1 MAFASNWNFRWRY
14 GLLAQPGAQAI
25 EPFLGTR
32 NSGLLE
38 PLSHSQ
44 SCTVLTMVAIAFGLV
59 ESNVDTNDPDFE
71 DDRLKT
77 LPCYFAMFGLAEIFE
92 LVMGL
97 DALKLRNIIQ
107 LIGICIFHAMLIVS
121 AGLQIY
127 QTRTALVLPDIDG
140 RLVNPDNSCDGNG
153 YKTCSGPDGL
163 FALVEKFL
171 IVVPV
176 ILGASLLSM
185 IYFVRELYHEFG
197 WAVFHAIGA
206 DPRMKGAAKMYR
218 WYQIMICLLKFD
230 FFCFVALTMQL
241 LIVVLSK
248 SSAEFGLTVAAI
260 PVVLILLIGCG
271 IAVQREIKWLMTGS
285 LVLMLGAQAYF
296 LYKFSRLFIGQTR
309 KQYVSTR
316 ATLATVCGYFTVD
329 TRGVAMLIIIPS
341 YHCLCDDF
349 CFLCRWAPMLCRF
362 RQGLEEVQS
371 ASCGTTEPAARQG
384 SFLPTPY
391 SWTGPAW
398 IIYRVLRL
406 FAFNG
411 NGHQPLQVD
420 DIIGAE
426 SSIGPRVG
434 CLTTTLYDEKR
445 RDRAKDGFV
454 TLAASGGIWFV
465 SEVSCL
471 FSGGVL
477 LGGVNA
483 QTTWLVRKT
492 NSHAMRISEPL
503 VHHPEEEEL
512 ELRLEDVVND
522 DGESSDD
529 IDGDHVGHPLDDHD
543 GVHTLDVHSR
553 SGEAPIEPHS
563 DPSGAQQPFDHAA
576 LEAQIADLL
585 TAEAARTTRRA
596 AAAAAAARQFQ
607 RNTSARTN
615 HPHSDPQSNPSTD
628 PSSMSYPLSLAA
640 AQSYPLPMQ
649 PIGYPPQG
657 ALPSEHDPADSNDG
671 SGQHAANPS
680 ISSNPVVPGVLDGS
694 AGHHGTQPQNF
705 TDITDI
711 LAHLSAHLE
720 NAAAVV
726 AAAGNSQPQGTMA
739 SSGAEDDDD
748 SLHEGR
754 DDDDDDDEPARP
766 IVSAER
772 PSGPEGEEDTTRPY
786 VCDVPGCGKGFGRKS
801 DLARRIHS
809 GERPYPCDEPG
820 CGKSFIQRSALNV
833 HRRVHTGEKPHLCEY
848 SGCDKTFGDSSSL
861 ARHRRTHTGR
871 RPYKCD
877 EPLCDKT
884 FTRRTTLNRHMRVH
898 IRPSKRRRTDE
909 ELTDIP
915 AIGSFITPR
924 AALPG
929 GVRPVPQMSHSTMA
943 SLGSGNNPGASGSD
957 VQLEGSSQQGSHHD
971 SNPSSMPW
979 PTEQPNAENQ
989 PHPAGSGA
997 ESRMPGV
1004 DGIGDGPGDYP
1015 EDWVR
1020 NMNGETEEDSEDLNA
1035 PSGAEASTSTES
1047 ALRGIGNV
1055 GEKRCVPLQM
1065 PDVWNYFEYAV
1076 ACVCT
1081 TSRRALVQSSGQ
1093 SIQPLTIVY
1102 GVDLPLPHPTAIYQ
1116 PSNPTPRTF
1125 ARPVRSQRLTSIAG
1139 TPGSFSLPPRPATHL
1154 VPVPQALSVVARTC
1168 AQPRASGTSKP
1179 LTQTISPHGE
1189 VRGRIHINCS

>member
-32 NSGLLE
+32 AQLGFIGTIIT
-38 PLSHSQ
+38 Q
-44 SCTVLTMVAIAFGLV
+44 SIIVLTMVAIAFGLV
-59 ESNVDTNDPDFE
+59 ESNVDTGDSDPNDG
-71 DDRLKT
+71 RLKT

-121 AGLQIY
+121 AGLQIH
-127 QTRTALVLPDIDG
+127 QTRTALVRPED
-140 RLVNPDNSCDGNG
+140 NTSNSCDGNG
-153 YKTCSGPDGL
+153 YKASRTCSGPDGL

-185 IYFVRELYHEFG
+185 MYFVRELYHEFG

-206 DPRMKGAAKMYR
+206 DPRMKEMYR

-241 LIVVLSK
+241 LIVVLNK

-260 PVVLILLIGCG
+260 PVVLILLIACG

-296 LYKFSRLFIGQTR
+296 LYKFSRLFIGKTR
-309 KQYVSTR
+309 EQYVSTR
-316 ATLATVCGYFTVD
+316 ATLATVSIIAFVMIFASFAVGLRCFADFDKGLKKSKVQAVEQQNRRPGKGAFSPLHTPGLD
-329 TRGVAMLIIIPS
+329 QRGSYML
-341 YHCLCDDF
+341 
-349 CFLCRWAPMLCRF
+349 
-362 RQGLEEVQS
+362 
-371 ASCGTTEPAARQG
+371 EPRM
-384 SFLPTPY
+384 SK
-391 SWTGPAW
+391 
-398 IIYRVLRL
+398 
-406 FAFNG
+406 
-411 NGHQPLQVD
+411 
-420 DIIGAE
+420 
-426 SSIGPRVG
+426 
-434 CLTTTLYDEKR
+434 YDEKR

-465 SEVSCL
+465 SE
-471 FSGGVL
+471 
-477 LGGVNA
+477 
-483 QTTWLVRKT
+483 T

-596 AAAAAAARQFQ
+596 AAAAAAARQLQ

-694 AGHHGTQPQNF
+694 AGHHSTQPQNF

-739 SSGAEDDDD
+739 SSGAEDDED

-801 DLARRIHS
+801 DLARHLRIHS

-898 IRPSKRRRTDE
+898 MPGFDPHSRPSKRRRTDE

-979 PTEQPNAENQ
+979 PTEQPNADNQ

-1035 PSGAEASTSTES
+1035 PSGAEASTS
-1047 ALRGIGNV
+1047 AG
-1055 GEKRCVPLQM
+1055 
-1065 PDVWNYFEYAV
+1065 
-1076 ACVCT
+1076 
-1081 TSRRALVQSSGQ
+1081 
-1093 SIQPLTIVY
+1093 
-1102 GVDLPLPHPTAIYQ
+1102 
-1116 PSNPTPRTF
+1116 SNHT
-1125 ARPVRSQRLTSIAG
+1125 Q
-1139 TPGSFSLPPRPATHL
+1139 PPRP
-1154 VPVPQALSVVARTC
+1154 PI
-1168 AQPRASGTSKP
+1168 
-1179 LTQTISPHGE
+1179 ISY
-1189 VRGRIHINCS
+1189 

>member
-1 MAFASNWNFRWRY
+1 
-14 GLLAQPGAQAI
+14 
-25 EPFLGTR
+25 
-32 NSGLLE
+32 
-38 PLSHSQ
+38 
-44 SCTVLTMVAIAFGLV
+44 
-59 ESNVDTNDPDFE
+59 
-71 DDRLKT
+71 
-77 LPCYFAMFGLAEIFE
+77 
-92 LVMGL
+92 
-97 DALKLRNIIQ
+97 IQ
-107 LIGICIFHAMLIVS
+107 
-121 AGLQIY
+121 
-127 QTRTALVLPDIDG
+127 
-140 RLVNPDNSCDGNG
+140 
-153 YKTCSGPDGL
+153 TCSGPDGL

-206 DPRMKGAAKMYR
+206 DPRMKEMYR

-230 FFCFVALTMQL
+230 FFCFVALTMQ
-241 LIVVLSK
+241 
-248 SSAEFGLTVAAI
+248 FGLTVAAI

-316 ATLATVCGYFTVD
+316 ATLATVCAIIAFVMIFASFAVGLRCFADFDKGLKKSKVQAVEQQNRRPGKGAFSPLHTPGLD
-329 TRGVAMLIIIPS
+329 QRGSYML
-341 YHCLCDDF
+341 
-349 CFLCRWAPMLCRF
+349 
-362 RQGLEEVQS
+362 
-371 ASCGTTEPAARQG
+371 EPRM
-384 SFLPTPY
+384 
-391 SWTGPAW
+391 
-398 IIYRVLRL
+398 L

-426 SSIGPRVG
+426 SSIGLESRP
-434 CLTTTLYDEKR
+434 
-445 RDRAKDGFV
+445 AKDGFV

-465 SEVSCL
+465 SE
-471 FSGGVL
+471 
-477 LGGVNA
+477 
-483 QTTWLVRKT
+483 T

-649 PIGYPPQG
+649 PLAIHRKGLF
-657 ALPSEHDPADSNDG
+657 LPNTTLQILMTDPG
-671 SGQHAANPS
+671 SMQPTHPS
-680 ISSNPVVPGVLDGS
+680 PATQLFPASSM
-694 AGHHGTQPQNF
+694 AQQ
-705 TDITDI
+705 DITAPNRRI
-711 LAHLSAHLE
+711 LPILPTYSLTCLRIWKM
-720 NAAAVV
+720 
-726 AAAGNSQPQGTMA
+726 PPRR
-739 SSGAEDDDD
+739 DDDD

-801 DLARRIHS
+801 DLARHLRIHS

-820 CGKSFIQRSALNV
+820 CGKSFIQAGS
-833 HRRVHTGEKPHLCEY
+833 HGEKPHLCEY

-898 IRPSKRRRTDE
+898 MPGFDPHSRPSKRRRTDE

-957 VQLEGSSQQGSHHD
+957 VQLEGSNQQGSHHD

-979 PTEQPNAENQ
+979 PTEQPNADNQ

-1035 PSGAEASTSTES
+1035 PSGAEASTSQVATIPNHP
-1047 ALRGIGNV
+1047 ALQSFLTNFGSVI
-1055 GEKRCVPLQM
+1055 CVYL
-1065 PDVWNYFEYAV
+1065 
-1076 ACVCT
+1076 
-1081 TSRRALVQSSGQ
+1081 
-1093 SIQPLTIVY
+1093 
-1102 GVDLPLPHPTAIYQ
+1102 
-1116 PSNPTPRTF
+1116 
-1125 ARPVRSQRLTSIAG
+1125 
-1139 TPGSFSLPPRPATHL
+1139 
-1154 VPVPQALSVVARTC
+1154 
-1168 AQPRASGTSKP
+1168 
-1179 LTQTISPHGE
+1179 
-1189 VRGRIHINCS
+1189 